1 MIGELRKK
9 THYKEGSQAI
19 KTRKILK
26 NFSRFK
32 SPSKILSF
40 AQSWYYDHHSCILC
54 GSTLYFLH
62 PSVSC
67 KVCLADTFYFS
78 MILIH
83 WPHCTCPNGLM
94 NSNMSLAHPHATG
107 LAVYKAFFFSNG
119 TSLNENIAIFAF
131 SVPVLNLCW
140 SDFCVLNAG

>member
-1 MIGELRKK
+1 MIGKLRKK

-83 WPHCTCPNGLM
+83 
-94 NSNMSLAHPHATG
+94 
-107 LAVYKAFFFSNG
+107 
-119 TSLNENIAIFAF
+119 
-131 SVPVLNLCW
+131 
-140 SDFCVLNAG
+140 